1 MAYDITL
8 ERFMTTVQIS
18 ARIDEDLQKIF
29 RIVIKAV
36 YKVSE

>member
-18 ARIDEDLQKIF
+18 ARIDEALKKIF